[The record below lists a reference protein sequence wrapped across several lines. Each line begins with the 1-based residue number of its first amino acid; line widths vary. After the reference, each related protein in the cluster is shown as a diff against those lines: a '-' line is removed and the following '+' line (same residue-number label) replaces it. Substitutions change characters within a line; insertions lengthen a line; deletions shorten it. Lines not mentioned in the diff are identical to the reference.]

1 MFNNLMKLALLVH
14 RKRIFRRNDL
24 VIDGADLNSA
34 VVIMMINKFDIT
46 ILQINNNSVVN
57 LSSLYQYI
65 INI

>member
-1 MFNNLMKLALLVH
+1 MKLALLVH

-65 INI
+65 ITI

>member
-1 MFNNLMKLALLVH
+1 MKLALLVH